1 MLQKIT
7 IVFSFYFFI
16 IIILLKQICE
26 RRVSLGTNCLQG
38 KNIICFVTALS
49 PRKENICQEFLNWHH
64 FSPNAVSLEYSSL
77 EPARENGAHEFAH
90 ARSFCRCV
98 ISRLKHL
105 FCLDSV
111 FGFPVYKFISVAK
124 KKQQRRLFFAF
135 FVCFFIREIRTN
147 TNRSRRKTKRMLL
160 LLIRN

>member
-16 IIILLKQICE
+16 IIILLKKICE

-49 PRKENICQEFLNWHH
+49 LRKENICQEFLNWHN

-77 EPARENGAHEFAH
+77 EPARENGANEFAH

-124 KKQQRRLFFAF
+124 KNNNGGYFLHFLSVFH
-135 FVCFFIREIRTN
+135 
-147 TNRSRRKTKRMLL
+147 
-160 LLIRN
+160 